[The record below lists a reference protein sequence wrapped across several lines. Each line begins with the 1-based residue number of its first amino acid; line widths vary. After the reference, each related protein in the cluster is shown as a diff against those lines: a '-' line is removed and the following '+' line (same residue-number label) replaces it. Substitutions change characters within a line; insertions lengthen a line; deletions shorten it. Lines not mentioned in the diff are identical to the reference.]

1 MAEELVAFGSSEYA
15 KEVLGGVWGAPPPL
29 RLEAEAGLQ
38 RLLAVLAARGLV
50 HSARDISDGGI
61 AVALAQSAF
70 PNDIGA
76 AVEQEPSLM
85 AHPLFGLFAEPAST
99 VLVTADAAALLQKLK
114 TLAAENN
121 IFAVAIG
128 ATGGNRLEIT
138 VDREPVHLCSARR
151 AAPALGHRPR
161 IQSPRRGPCM
171 TQRLYQG
178 VEGVRRPARTES
190 CVRRDFRG
198 ARIAT
203 GCIAPRDHELPIAC
217 AQRPKLHEECGV
229 MAIYGH
235 PDAAR
240 EAYLGL
246 YALQHRGQESA
257 GIATADGQRL
267 ANIKGM
273 GLVSEIFTD
282 DVLAKLPGTM
292 AIGHTR
298 YSTTGDSA
306 LLNAQ
311 PIRVDSTKGLIAI
324 AHNGNLVN
332 LGNLRVKLEREGAY
346 FQTTSD
352 SEIIVQ
358 LIAHSHAG
366 TLVDAIADSLSQVE
380 GAFSIVMM
388 TRDRIFAAR
397 DPRGFRP
404 LSMGRIKN
412 PGGPDTVIF
421 ASETCA
427 FDLLRAEYL
436 RDVLPG
442 ELVMVTEDGVT
453 SRQYASGVAQASCIF
468 EHVYFSRPDSRV
480 FGRWVQESR
489 DRMGRQ
495 LARESGVPADVVVPV
510 PDSGVTAA
518 LGYAEEA
525 GIPFRFGLIRNH
537 YVGRTFIAPEQRVRD
552 FGVRLKLNPVH
563 NLLEGKRVILI
574 DDSIIRGTTSRKIVR
589 MVRGAGAKE
598 VHLRISCPP
607 TVSPCFYG
615 VDTPSKRD
623 LIAANQSIEEIRQFI
638 EADSLAYL
646 SLEGLLAS
654 CDGGEGNRLLRRL
667 LHRQLPHPV
676 DRRGRDPAGRRHHLI
691 SD

>member
-1 MAEELVAFGSSEYA
+1 MT
-15 KEVLGGVWGAPPPL
+15 
-29 RLEAEAGLQ
+29 R
-38 RLLAVLAARGLV
+38 
-50 HSARDISDGGI
+50 
-61 AVALAQSAF
+61 
-70 PNDIGA
+70 
-76 AVEQEPSLM
+76 
-85 AHPLFGLFAEPAST
+85 PLFQGVAGVDDLTP
-99 VLVTADAAALLQKLK
+99 
-114 TLAAENN
+114 TLAAENAAKMGHPQ
-121 IFAVAIG
+121 FS
-128 ATGGNRLEIT
+128 
-138 VDREPVHLCSARR
+138 CSFV
-151 AAPALGHRPR
+151 PS
-161 IQSPRRGPCM
+161 SPRP
-171 TQRLYQG
+171 L
-178 VEGVRRPARTES
+178 ES
-190 CVRRDFRG
+190 
-198 ARIAT
+198 IAGGDT
-203 GCIAPRDHELPIAC
+203 
-217 AQRPKLHEECGV
+217 LHEECGV
-229 MAIYGH
+229 VAIHGH

-240 EAYLGL
+240 QAYLGL

-257 GIATADGQRL
+257 GIATADGSRL

-282 DVLAKLPGTM
+282 DVLQKLPGTM

-311 PIRVDSTKGLIAI
+311 PIRVESTKGLIAI

-332 LGNLRVKLEREGAY
+332 LGNLRAKLEREGAY

-358 LIAHSHAG
+358 LIAHSEAG
-366 TLVDAIADSLSQVE
+366 TLVDAIANSLSQVE

-412 PGGPDTVIF
+412 PGAADTIVF

-427 FDLLRAEYL
+427 FDLLRAEYI

-453 SRQYASGVAQASCIF
+453 SRQYASGVPQSSCIF

-489 DRMGRQ
+489 DQMGRQ
-495 LARESGVPADVVVPV
+495 LARESGVPADVIVPV

-518 LGYAEEA
+518 LGYAEES
-525 GIPFRFGLIRNH
+525 GIRFRLGLIRNH
-537 YVGRTFIAPEQRVRD
+537 YVGRTFIEPEQRVRD
-552 FGVRLKLNPVH
+552 FGVRLKLNPVR
-563 NLLEGKRVILI
+563 NLLEGKRVVLI

-615 VDTPSKRD
+615 VDTPHKKD
-623 LIAANQSIEEIRQFI
+623 LIAANQSVEEIRQFI

-646 SLEGLLAS
+646 SLDGLLGACQS
-654 CDGGEGNRLLRRL
+654 APAVGYCTACYTGKYPTEWID
-667 LHRQLPHPV
+667 V
-676 DRRGRDPAGRRHHLI
+676 DEILPAGATV
-691 SD
+691 